1 MGSPL
6 GVSTCRSST
15 AVVLFPEYCC
25 MQLLLLKES
34 TTRPRL
40 QSSSIVAVHGV
51 VRTVH
56 GDWGRIH

>member
-1 MGSPL
+1 
-6 GVSTCRSST
+6 
-15 AVVLFPEYCC
+15 

-56 GDWGRIH
+56 GDWGGGADTLGDSENNVNPSSW